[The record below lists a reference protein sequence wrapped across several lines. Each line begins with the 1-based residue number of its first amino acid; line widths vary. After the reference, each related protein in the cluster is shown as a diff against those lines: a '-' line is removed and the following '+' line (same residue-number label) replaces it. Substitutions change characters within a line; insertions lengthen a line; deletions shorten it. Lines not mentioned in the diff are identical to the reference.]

1 MGGWARPDDAD
12 DEDEYVRTSRAV
24 IGVII
29 ALTALAA
36 CSSDDDGGAEVR
48 LLAGGGDDIDGTGAD
63 AALPFAITRLS
74 SDGEGTLWGVTGTG
88 VMVRIDSGGVV
99 RSTQLQLDSGMVQ
112 EIAAAPDGTVYVL
125 LDQAGQQ
132 SGEAVVLEFADG
144 ELQPAVGLPAGE
156 LDGPGPVTPDG
167 EPAAEAELGHVGD
180 IAVDSE
186 GRLLFT
192 EQADPA
198 GADAGYLLRRVE
210 ADGTLVTVAGRP
222 NPGYDG
228 NLTDDESAEAFFPDG
243 TPAADLTVFGESA
256 IAAGPGEQVVVQ
268 TTQSVYALD
277 DGSATTVL
285 GAAGGGEIPPVTDG
299 PFGASAAAT
308 SIDYQPGF
316 PQLSLA
322 VNADGG
328 ILASTGALSGY
339 DADAFRWRV
348 EDGSD
353 RAQAVAD
360 AAAGDQ
366 QTSHPTLYVAPGGD
380 ATVAAAF
387 GGPAT
392 WLDDDTIAVAATG
405 EDDQIIV
412 TIDVED

>member
-1 MGGWARPDDAD
+1 M
-12 DEDEYVRTSRAV
+12 RTSRTV

-29 ALTALAA
+29 ALTILAA
-36 CSSDDDGGAEVR
+36 CSSDDDGAEVR

-63 AALPFAITRLS
+63 AALPYSITRLS
-74 SDGEGTLWGVTGTG
+74 SGGDGTLWGVTGTG

-99 RSTQLQLDSGMVQ
+99 RSTQLQLGSGMVH

-125 LDQAGQQ
+125 LDQAGQEA
-132 SGEAVVLEFADG
+132 GEAAVLEFADG
-144 ELQPAVGLPAGE
+144 ELRPAVGVPAGE
-156 LDGPGPVTPDG
+156 PEGPGPVTPDG

-228 NLTDDESAEAFFPDG
+228 NLTDDESAAAFFPDG
-243 TPAADLTVFGESA
+243 TPAADLTLFSESA

-268 TTQSVYALD
+268 TTQSVYAVA

-285 GAAGGGEIPPVTDG
+285 GAAGGGEIPPATDG

-322 VNADGG
+322 VNAEGG
-328 ILASTGALSGY
+328 IVASTGALSGF

-366 QTSHPTLYVAPGGD
+366 QTAHPTLYVTPGGD
-380 ATVAAAF
+380 AMVAAVF

-392 WLDDDTIAVAATG
+392 WLDDDTVAVGATG

-412 TIDVED
+412 MIDVED